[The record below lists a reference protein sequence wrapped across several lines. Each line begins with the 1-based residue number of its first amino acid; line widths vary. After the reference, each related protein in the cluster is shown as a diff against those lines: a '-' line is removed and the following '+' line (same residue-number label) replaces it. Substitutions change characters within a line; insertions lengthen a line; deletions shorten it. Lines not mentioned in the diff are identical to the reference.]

1 MRSKIRYT
9 AILSA
14 SMGALALVMT
24 PVAAAAPDCVNIGP
38 TTTQCQT
45 NGSAQIVTSP
55 QPNNNYGGWPYWG
68 GGLVIGIGGWDW

>member
-24 PVAAAAPDCVNIGP
+24 PVAAGAPDCVNIGP